1 MKITKAKLK
10 QIILEEVSSMETAG
24 RPPEYEG
31 RPETADGHEKL
42 RSYLADRL
50 DGDLAVLVMAAV
62 DRCGDTSSIS
72 ALSNSTIITE
82 ALNEDAF
89 EAAGAKEDIQD
100 AIEMLQSEQELQD
113 RYPDDY
119 QSGIVFHVIN
129 RLDEALRKMD
139 TLSDPTNRYNE
150 NTVR

>member
-24 RPPEYEG
+24 SAAEYEG
-31 RPETADGHEKL
+31 MPETADGHEKL

-62 DRCGDTSSIS
+62 DRCGDTNSIS
-72 ALSNSTIITE
+72 ELANSTIITE
-82 ALNEDAF
+82 ALNEVAVF
-89 EAAGAKEDIQD
+89 EGGPEEDIQD
-100 AIEMLQSEQELQD
+100 AIEMLEAEEDTTGKLF
-113 RYPDDY
+113 Y
-119 QSGIVFHVIN
+119 VIN
-129 RLDEALRKMD
+129 RLGEALRKID